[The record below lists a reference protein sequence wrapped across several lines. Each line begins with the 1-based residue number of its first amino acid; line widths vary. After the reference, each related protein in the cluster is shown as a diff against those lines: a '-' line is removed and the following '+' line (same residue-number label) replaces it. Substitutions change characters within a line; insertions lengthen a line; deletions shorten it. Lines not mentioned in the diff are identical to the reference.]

1 MVNEG
6 FSFSEGNNDISLMM
20 SLSHTLSYINVIINT
35 TELTFPFQYAD
46 PSMEERTE
54 YYLNKIIEN
63 TYYSDIPK
71 LIDIVYQIS
80 SICSKENNSNIKTLR
95 YIIIVYSVVAIIF
108 ALFYALFLYLTNR
121 HMEDG
126 LLVISRIDPVL
137 IDETLKSIDTFNKT
151 ILAKFRRKGEKEQ
164 TQPGKKN
171 FTETGLS
178 TVSAKSKEDEDKD
191 NEEENDENNDFY
203 DSTMHKKLNIL
214 TFSYLQ
220 SVFLI
225 IIFACFMIPVILESN
240 TFVSNSN
247 NFLTTKTFFYKDL
260 IKNAL
265 DVLNIKLKIT
275 SSDVTEYLTFDDSI
289 TQKGKETVK
298 KQINKYQSLSNFYK
312 EKYILSICS
321 VLFDEQ
327 SEEYNKCLTDQKLSE
342 YCSVSDLL
350 SLIQDNIYNINK
362 DYEIKLEA
370 EENFVTYKEFEN
382 ENFKLLEYIHNYFFI
397 YIPEKLQDV
406 FYISFKK
413 YTDNKEKNMII
424 ILVFMTLCIWA
435 FSLYIILRFV
445 DTLINLL
452 LISRCIFKI
461 IPTKV
466 INKTKELEDW
476 IDDKY

>member
-1 MVNEG
+1 MKETRIELNYTREIGNKANKEEIWSMVNEG

-121 HMEDG
+121 NMEDG

-214 TFSYLQ
+214 SFSYLQ

-225 IIFACFMIPVILESN
+225 IIFACFMIP
-240 TFVSNSN
+240 
-247 NFLTTKTFFYKDL
+247 
-260 IKNAL
+260 
-265 DVLNIKLKIT
+265 
-275 SSDVTEYLTFDDSI
+275 
-289 TQKGKETVK
+289 
-298 KQINKYQSLSNFYK
+298 
-312 EKYILSICS
+312 
-321 VLFDEQ
+321 
-327 SEEYNKCLTDQKLSE
+327 
-342 YCSVSDLL
+342 
-350 SLIQDNIYNINK
+350 
-362 DYEIKLEA
+362 
-370 EENFVTYKEFEN
+370 
-382 ENFKLLEYIHNYFFI
+382 
-397 YIPEKLQDV
+397 
-406 FYISFKK
+406 
-413 YTDNKEKNMII
+413 
-424 ILVFMTLCIWA
+424 LV
-435 FSLYIILRFV
+435 
-445 DTLINLL
+445 
-452 LISRCIFKI
+452 
-461 IPTKV
+461 
-466 INKTKELEDW
+466 
-476 IDDKY
+476 